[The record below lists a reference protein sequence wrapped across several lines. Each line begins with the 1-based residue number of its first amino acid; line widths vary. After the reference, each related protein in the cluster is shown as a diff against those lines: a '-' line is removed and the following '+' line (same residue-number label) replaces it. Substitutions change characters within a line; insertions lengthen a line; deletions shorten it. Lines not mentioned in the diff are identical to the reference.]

1 MISQAAWRKYI
12 GKLAAIDKKA
22 ADQMRAW
29 VDKNGL
35 TDDDALIRY
44 AYGLATKYGE
54 ASATLSCEMYDA
66 MSGMMKAGVP
76 DALPAETATYE
87 EVAKGVMWG
96 KYHSPS
102 QIPSIVGRQVRL
114 AGADTMMKNAGRDQ
128 AEWAWVPQGDTCAFC
143 ITLAS
148 NGWQKASSA
157 VLRGGHADHIHQNCD
172 CTFAISFKEKD
183 KKQYDYIYDPQKYKD
198 MYYGADGDTPNE
210 RMNYIRRQIYD
221 RNKDEINAQKR
232 DAYQAKNLEEQNKGN
247 TESNTLLAS
256 PITLVESSDQMGK
269 PYTETISAK
278 GGNTQFR
285 VYQSDRYP
293 YISCQ
298 TYSKNSR
305 EMCSI
310 IDSTISRREHKIP
323 IDKVVIAKYASL
335 GGISAFDH
343 KNNKLYIA
351 EELCDPETF
360 KRLVDYGYFPARSVE
375 DVLEHELEGHQ
386 RHWDA
391 VQRYYETHSGRY
403 SSLEEAKNDLE
414 ESLRKYVKTMLLSDP
429 DYISKTVSE
438 NAYIGYNK
446 TGLNELIADV
456 RVLLRQGKITDD
468 RLFEL
473 VNEVLFYDG

>member
-29 VDKNGL
+29 ADKNGL

-66 MSGMMKAGVP
+66 MSGMMKAVVP

-172 CTFAISFKEKD
+172 CTFAIAFKEKD
-183 KKQYDYIYDPQKYKD
+183 KKQYDRVYDPQKYRD
-198 MYYGADGDTPNE
+198 MYYGAEGNTPNE
-210 RMNYIRRQIYD
+210 RINSMRREKYTQDAPIINARKRELYVIKQTGGHYYIDKEEDSKRDKQANRAYEKYCREDDSKRIAMVTGFSVQDIQRIRSHVFFKKHDRNDNRYD
-221 RNKDEINAQKR
+221 RFDPSYDMAVAWKR
-232 DAYQAKNLEEQNKGN
+232 LREGKPLPRDI
-247 TESNTLLAS
+247 TLLKHELLESEVEQKYNLTAS
-256 PITLVESSDQMGK
+256 E
-269 PYTETISAK
+269 A
-278 GGNTQFR
+278 
-285 VYQSDRYP
+285 
-293 YISCQ
+293 
-298 TYSKNSR
+298 
-305 EMCSI
+305 
-310 IDSTISRREHKIP
+310 HKIA
-323 IDKVVIAKYASL
+323 DQQYGWCDQL
-335 GGISAFDH
+335 M
-343 KNNKLYIA
+343 A
-351 EELCDPETF
+351 ETDEKGEPD
-360 KRLVDYGYFPARSVE
+360 G
-375 DVLEHELEGHQ
+375 
-386 RHWDA
+386 
-391 VQRYYETHSGRY
+391 
-403 SSLEEAKNDLE
+403 
-414 ESLRKYVKTMLLSDP
+414 LL
-429 DYISKTVSE
+429 
-438 NAYIGYNK
+438 
-446 TGLNELIADV
+446 
-456 RVLLRQGKITDD
+456 
-468 RLFEL
+468 
-473 VNEVLFYDG
+473 

>member
-102 QIPSIVGRQVRL
+102 QIPSIVGRQVRQ
-114 AGADTMMKNAGRDQ
+114 AGADSMMKNAGRDQ

-183 KKQYDYIYDPQKYKD
+183 KKQYDYIYDPKKYED
-198 MYYGADGDTPNE
+198 MYYGAEGNTPKE
-210 RMNYIRRQIYD
+210 RINSIRRAQYQL
-221 RNKDEINAQKR
+221 NKDYINAQKR
-232 DAYQAKNLEEQNKGN
+232 DAYQAKIFAEQKKSSTVLLEQ
-247 TESNTLLAS
+247 SNSEKNSQSDDIYNPFEDRDSQDGFTDHTKKRQRKEERN
-256 PITLVESSDQMGK
+256 ISDQ
-269 PYTETISAK
+269 TINS
-278 GGNTQFR
+278 
-285 VYQSDRYP
+285 VV
-293 YISCQ
+293 
-298 TYSKNSR
+298 KNPLHKSGV
-305 EMCSI
+305 I
-310 IDSTISRREHKIP
+310 IDEKGRP
-323 IDKVVIAKYASL
+323 Y
-335 GGISAFDH
+335 
-343 KNNKLYIA
+343 
-351 EELCDPETF
+351 
-360 KRLVDYGYFPARSVE
+360 VE
-375 DVLEHELEGHQ
+375 
-386 RHWDA
+386 
-391 VQRYYETHSGRY
+391 
-403 SSLEEAKNDLE
+403 
-414 ESLRKYVKTMLLSDP
+414 
-429 DYISKTVSE
+429 
-438 NAYIGYNK
+438 YIGKKVTVIKNPDNGAVVTVIK
-446 TGLNELIADV
+446 TPPSV
-456 RVLLRQGKITDD
+456 RRKWEKKKKGYQ
-468 RLFEL
+468 
-473 VNEVLFYDG
+473 